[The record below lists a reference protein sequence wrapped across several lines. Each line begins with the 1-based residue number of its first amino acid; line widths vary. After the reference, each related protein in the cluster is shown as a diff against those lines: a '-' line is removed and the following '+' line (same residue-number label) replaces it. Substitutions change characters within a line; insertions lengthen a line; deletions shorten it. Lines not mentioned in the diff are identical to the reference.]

1 MKKTNHILLLIFSVS
16 LINTVFAQKAEVG
29 FSGGYGTTWL
39 LNKNVFDRGAEL
51 DPVVSGAGN
60 YGLAATIYFTEKV
73 GLGIE
78 LNNATVNQKYKGEL
92 GGTSFTSKTKI
103 NFLDIP
109 LLLKLKSG
117 KSGFYFEIGPKLSYT
132 LAASESVNSSL
143 VYFTSN
149 GGTVKGDFNSAL
161 ISGVIGV
168 GGRINVVDAVTISL
182 GVRFAG
188 TITDATKEYTVSS
201 TGTSGYD
208 LGTAGLAANTNSSG
222 AADYKRTTIA
232 SGGIQIGVAYRIGK

>member
-1 MKKTNHILLLIFSVS
+1 MKKLKFLLFLAFSIS
-16 LINTVFAQKAEVG
+16 FINTVFAQKAEVG

-39 LNKNVFDRGAEL
+39 LNKNMFDRGSEL

-60 YGLAATIYFTEKV
+60 YGLAATFYFTEKV

-78 LNNATVNQKYKGEL
+78 LNSATINQKYKGDI

-132 LAASESVNSSL
+132 LAASETVNSSL
-143 VYFTSN
+143 VYFSST
-149 GGTVKGDFNSAL
+149 GGAVKGDFNNAL

-168 GGRINVVDAVTISL
+168 GGRINVVDAVTISM

-188 TITDATKEYTVSS
+188 TITDATKEYTISGAG
-201 TGTSGYD
+201 TGGYD
-208 LGTAGLAANTNSSG
+208 LGTAGLTANTNSSG
-222 AADYKRTTIA
+222 DADYKRTTIA